1 MVKSGIVVVPR
12 GSQLTAKFSS
22 TNCDQPQEQTR
33 PCEAQFE
40 TAEPI
45 GIPWTKIQE
54 ITGRSPDTLNNV
66 LQAGPEAKR
75 GSGAAVALSA
85 KDIDKILKA
94 MQSLLKK
101 ADAKREVTAG
111 MILAKAG
118 VTVCDKTLR
127 KAFHDR
133 KIKFYKLKEKPLL
146 EPEDVT
152 ERLVWATV
160 HSRRSQADWVT
171 RPHAVIDN
179 KSWQLITNQKA
190 RGWVARRAVRGAYQ
204 QKGSPPKPHVVKPKG
219 TPSKTKFPSVQ
230 VTAAV
235 IKGKVRMWRY
245 VKGTWTGAEAA
256 AMYKELRKVLKK
268 AYPNHKGKWSIIE
281 DNDPTGYKSRVGF
294 AAKKEARMLV
304 DSLPKRSPDLNV
316 LDYSLWKK
324 IDTRMREHERS
335 FRKTK
340 KESKDEFLQR
350 LRKTAMGLPSAEVK
364 KAMGS
369 MRRRCKS
376 IMKERGGLFNE

>member
-1 MVKSGIVVVPR
+1 MSR
-12 GSQLTAKFSS
+12 GLG
-22 TNCDQPQEQTR
+22 D
-33 PCEAQFE
+33 
-40 TAEPI
+40 
-45 GIPWTKIQE
+45 
-54 ITGRSPDTLNNV
+54 V
-66 LQAGPEAKR
+66 YKR
-75 GSGAAVALSA
+75 
-85 KDIDKILKA
+85 
-94 MQSLLKK
+94 Q
-101 ADAKREVTAG
+101 
-111 MILAKAG
+111 
-118 VTVCDKTLR
+118 TLR

-171 RPHAVIDN
+171 KPHAVIDN

-281 DNDPTGYKSRVGF
+281 DNDPTGFKSKKGL
-294 AAKKEARMLV
+294 AAKAKAKIKASQNQAKSKERETQEK
-304 DSLPKRSPDLNV
+304 PKI
-316 LDYSLWKK
+316 K
-324 IDTRMREHERS
+324 
-335 FRKTK
+335 K
-340 KESKDEFLQR
+340 KENPNPRSVLYLHR
-350 LRKTAMGLPSAEVK
+350 
-364 KAMGS
+364 
-369 MRRRCKS
+369 
-376 IMKERGGLFNE
+376 I